1 MKEKLIVEISNAM
14 AEALNVEQMALLNG
28 VLLRVVS
35 KYNITADEETKQATD
50 ETNESLLHSF
60 LSAKQVEGCSGPTVR
75 YYGNTI
81 QQLYKKIGVH
91 SLQELM
97 QPS

>member
-60 LSAKQVEGCSGPTVR
+60 LSATQVEGCSGQDHAQARDGIHHRRHPRLSRRIPT
-75 YYGNTI
+75 
-81 QQLYKKIGVH
+81 QA
-91 SLQELM
+91 
-97 QPS
+97 

>member
-50 ETNESLLHSF
+50 ETN
-60 LSAKQVEGCSGPTVR
+60 
-75 YYGNTI
+75 
-81 QQLYKKIGVH
+81 
-91 SLQELM
+91 
-97 QPS
+97 